1 MDAGTGDGDPAML
14 FHPGGVGGPA
24 SDDAPTPGLA
34 YLDAA
39 AGVFGDVHGAYD
51 APPAPPDAFLGL
63 DAPAAPLPVKSEPAA
78 TPDDDGDGDGN
89 GDDEIDVQTVPSAA
103 GQAPQ
108 TVQTGADAAP
118 GRSKPR
124 KKLWLCVYPGCH
136 EPPKTHYNCH
146 SHVWDA
152 HIRHQLPPEN
162 PLAALVYKRL
172 PDRGAVKAL
181 CRGYVVDLSSTG
193 AAAAAAAGGG
203 AAAVPRRRG
212 KTGAATVSRH
222 PGPVLAPGGPDSTVV
237 SETSSSAAAAPSED
251 PSAASSSTPS
261 PLSVAQ
267 HPVAAAAAAAMVPS
281 DEDEGAHFHIDAK
294 KARSGV
300 PDAAAAS
307 DAFLG
312 PNSAAVPISVP
323 LDYHQQQQQMLQ
335 QQRMSSVV
343 AASTAS
349 SSSAMASP
357 AQTTPSPPSYG
368 QVVPSGP
375 VAAAAAA
382 TGTPCEYPSYSLDPN
397 DIVRIVSMSPE
408 LARLHVCG
416 EVFSERG
423 FLQRSDARFKEDIAP
438 IRGALARVL
447 RITGKTFRYR
457 GDDAVKMGF
466 IAQEL
471 ETVVP
476 TAVHRDEHG
485 LSVDV
490 VSLVPLILEALK
502 DLYAA
507 TQEYES
513 GTAKQLNDAL
523 HDALVHVADLD
534 RKFEQF
540 RHPEP
545 SDTDDGDGTPA
556 RPTRR
561 TAHTHTHGGVSS
573 DNSASDGYLSGAC
586 SDDSNVS
593 NSDDCD
599 SSTSIAMHRRS
610 HSRSRSRSRSHSRS
624 RADVSRDKDKS
635 KCKCKNSS
643 NGSDSGSDSTAKN
656 KFTYQPVFGPPLI
669 VMICSVFF
677 LGVGFATWIFLPSL
691 PFVWA
696 YSWLVG
702 GALLLSLLYQWRDVR
717 DMFRHK
723 EVVLTWNVSMSIN
736 VFVLAV
742 IALIGT
748 ILTLILGPMAIALV
762 CFILVLFL
770 VLWVFAVIIHQKY
783 HVRVQS
789 LFVVFVGVL
798 VIGSLFFAMLFMARP
813 YECGFDGHTGPLIT
827 VPVRV
832 GQEIAPISMN
842 PIPWNCFFPAIRT
855 SAPLPTNITVES
867 NYSPPYI
874 HGRITKLFDAQP
886 STVVLSCSSY
896 QQFTCGTLLF
906 LACSDY
912 TTELAC
918 RSNYCSWCN
927 ASSGTA
933 ENSTGVCGFCTDAF
947 ESACFSTTGR
957 HSTCFANATTAAAA
971 PLRRKADGT
980 LSSLASSPAPSLS
993 VGLVPLLAPLL
1004 LPVVLVG
1011 LTGGL
1016 NKLLVPSPPSPLSPP
1031 PHLPVY

>member
-1 MDAGTGDGDPAML
+1 MDTGSGDGDAAML
-14 FHPGGVGGPA
+14 FHQGGVGAAPLAGP
-24 SDDAPTPGLA
+24 PTPGLV
-34 YLDAA
+34 YLDA
-39 AGVFGDVHGAYD
+39 GDPVFGDVHGAYD
-51 APPAPPDAFLGL
+51 AAGAPPDAFLGL
-63 DAPAAPLPVKSEPAA
+63 DAPPPPLPIKTEDVPPAPAA
-78 TPDDDGDGDGN
+78 NDDGNGDGDGD
-89 GDDEIDVQTVPSAA
+89 DDGEKDARDTPVPVPDPVPA
-103 GQAPQ
+103 GE
-108 TVQTGADAAP
+108 AAP

-181 CRGYVVDLSSTG
+181 CRGYVVDLASTG
-193 AAAAAAAGGG
+193 SASGAVAAS
-203 AAAVPRRRG
+203 RRRG
-212 KTGAATVSRH
+212 KAGPPPARPPAPADSAA
-222 PGPVLAPGGPDSTVV
+222 V
-237 SETSSSAAAAPSED
+237 SETSSSAATAAAPSED
-251 PSAASSSTPS
+251 LLAASSSTPS
-261 PLSVAQ
+261 PLGTVVQRPAVAC
-267 HPVAAAAAAAMVPS
+267 
-281 DEDEGAHFHIDAK
+281 DECTAFGLDPK
-294 KARSGV
+294 RARSSAPAGADGLLSPV
-300 PDAAAAS
+300 P
-307 DAFLG
+307 
-312 PNSAAVPISVP
+312 VSVP
-323 LDYHQQQQQMLQ
+323 LEYPPQQPPLHQQQPPLQ
-335 QQRMSSVV
+335 QRVSSVVV

-349 SSSAMASP
+349 AASSAMASPAQTSP

-368 QVVPSGP
+368 QVVPAGTAGGAGP
-375 VAAAAAA
+375 
-382 TGTPCEYPSYSLDPN
+382 GTTQGGEYASYSLDPN

-447 RITGKTFRYR
+447 RITGKTFRYK

-471 ETVVP
+471 ESVVP

-540 RHPEP
+540 RHPGP
-545 SDTDDGDGTPA
+545 SDTDDADADADAARPA
-556 RPTRR
+556 RPMRRSPHTRGAGD
-561 TAHTHTHGGVSS
+561 TSDSS
-573 DNSASDGYLSGAC
+573 DGDLSGATD
-586 SDDSNVS
+586 DDSS
-593 NSDDCD
+593 SSTSSDECD
-599 SSTSIAMHRRS
+599 SSTSIALHRRSHS
-610 HSRSRSRSRSHSRS
+610 HSRSRSRSRSHSRPGGPRGKS
-624 RADVSRDKDKS
+624 KDKDKD
-635 KCKCKNSS
+635 
-643 NGSDSGSDSTAKN
+643 GGSGSTA

-669 VMICSVFF
+669 VMICAAFF

-691 PFVWA
+691 PFVWS
-696 YSWLVG
+696 YSWLVSG
-702 GALLLSLLYQWRDVR
+702 TLFLSLLYQWRDVR
-717 DMFRHK
+717 DMFRNK
-723 EVVLTWNVSMSIN
+723 EVVLGWSLSMSIN

-742 IALIGT
+742 IALIGI
-748 ILTLILGPMAIALV
+748 ILTLILGQMAIALV
-762 CFILVLFL
+762 TFILVLFL
-770 VLWVFAVIIHQKY
+770 VLWVFAVVIHQKY

-813 YECGFDGHTGPLIT
+813 YECSFEGHTGPLLTI
-827 VPVRV
+827 PVRV

-842 PIPWNCFFPAIRT
+842 PIPWNCFFPSVRI
-855 SAPLPTNITVES
+855 SAPLPANITIEP
-867 NYSPPYI
+867 NYSPPYV
-874 HGRITKLFDAQP
+874 HGRVTKLFDAQP
-886 STVVLSCSSY
+886 AQVVLSCSSY

-906 LACSDY
+906 LPCSDY

-918 RSNYCSWCN
+918 RSNFCSWCN
-927 ASSGTA
+927 SSSSSTA
-933 ENSTGVCGFCTDAF
+933 ENATGVCGFCTDAF
-947 ESACFSTTGR
+947 EAACFSTTGK
-957 HSTCFANATTAAAA
+957 HSSCFGNTTT
-971 PLRRKADGT
+971 PLNPRSAVT
-980 LSSLASSPAPSLS
+980 LPSSAPSLS
-993 VGLVPLLAPLL
+993 LSRVPFFAAL
-1004 LPVVLVG
+1004 LPALFLS
-1011 LTGGL
+1011 LTGG
-1016 NKLLVPSPPSPLSPP
+1016 
-1031 PHLPVY
+1031 